1 MLTVRQK
8 MFILELDLKQ
18 SKFLRQYKNRKP
30 KKVKLCNVGEYV
42 IETNSTYEIHLASNL
57 QGYIMSC
64 VDLMVWHYRSRVLL
78 HCLDLFSRM
87 LCLIF
92 EFIISDIPLLE

>member
-1 MLTVRQK
+1 
-8 MFILELDLKQ
+8 MFSLELDLKETNF
-18 SKFLRQYKNRKP
+18 FLQYKNRRP
-30 KKVKLCNVGEYV
+30 KKVMLCNVDEYV

-64 VDLMVWHYRSRVLL
+64 VDLMVWHYRSRVYYIVWT
-78 HCLDLFSRM
+78 FISRM
-87 LCLIF
+87 LRPIL

>member
-1 MLTVRQK
+1 
-8 MFILELDLKQ
+8 MFSLELDLKETNF
-18 SKFLRQYKNRKP
+18 FLQYKNRRP
-30 KKVKLCNVGEYV
+30 KKVMLCNVDEYV

-64 VDLMVWHYRSRVLL
+64 VDLMVWHYRSRVLS
-78 HCLDLFSRM
+78 HCLDLFSPM
-87 LCLIF
+87 LCLIL